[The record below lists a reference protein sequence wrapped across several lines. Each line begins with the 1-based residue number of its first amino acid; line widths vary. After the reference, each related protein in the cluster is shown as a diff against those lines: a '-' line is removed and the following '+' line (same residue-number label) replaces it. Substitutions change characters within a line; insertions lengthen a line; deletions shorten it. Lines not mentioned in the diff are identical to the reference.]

1 MEISRST
8 TFGLLL
14 VFFTWRFQS
23 VEVLLPRPPGS
34 DWGAVTSRR
43 SLLFPLQL
51 NNNLLSS
58 DNGKK
63 LFLGLHSHTLLFV
76 GRHTQRCLKINRLYF
91 HIDHFT
97 EVWCFTRR
105 VLLLFPP
112 WHERKQSLLIFMA
125 PVKKIKWIN
134 PINSLI
140 YNHHFIC

>member
-14 VFFTWRFQS
+14 VFFTRCFQS
-23 VEVLLPRPPGS
+23 VDVLVASSPSS

-76 GRHTQRCLKINRLYF
+76 GRRTQM
-91 HIDHFT
+91 
-97 EVWCFTRR
+97 
-105 VLLLFPP
+105 LF
-112 WHERKQSLLIFMA
+112 EKQ
-125 PVKKIKWIN
+125 
-134 PINSLI
+134 
-140 YNHHFIC
+140 